1 MSGGVGTMGKEVYVE
16 GFGKDISDVDLK
28 RIISKEAHDPLFIKL
43 TPGSP
48 EFRRRHAVI

>member
-16 GFGKDISDVDLK
+16 GFSKDISDADLK

-43 TPGSP
+43 KPGTD
-48 EFRRRHAVI
+48 EFRRRHAVV